1 MHGALCSRRGTR
13 GYSATPDGDANN
25 LKKRGMVDGGRR
37 RGSRQSAVKLTV
49 LNRKLLDAIFGSQRT
64 VAPPLPTAGD
74 FVASLPRRLHST
86 EIFTFL
92 SRHHPY
98 PIDERKAIHREGA
111 AIL

>member
-1 MHGALCSRRGTR
+1 
-13 GYSATPDGDANN
+13 
-25 LKKRGMVDGGRR
+25 
-37 RGSRQSAVKLTV
+37 VKLTV

-74 FVASLPRRLHST
+74 FVASFPEAASVFATTNCPLFPYLPRRLHST